1 MRKIAIVGFKGGIGK
16 TTTCVNLGAAL
27 ALRARR
33 VLLIDTDTQ
42 ANLSIALGMQEQK
55 KTLTEV
61 LLRKAQVDEC
71 VIPARDNLDLLPGG
85 LGLFKAQQRM
95 VLELARE
102 QILSD
107 VLHGLNG
114 YDYQLLD
121 CAPSISLLTINA
133 VAYVQEVFIPV
144 SMEMLALAG
153 AREFMQYLREI
164 SRILGRGATIRLII
178 PTFYDS
184 RRRVS
189 ERVLQSLIDEFGSR
203 VTHPIR
209 VDTKLS
215 EAPGVG
221 KTIFEYTP
229 RGRGATDY
237 GQLADLVEAMPALDA
252 QGVPSFEEKP
262 AARVVLARA
271 SQTGLDGFG

>member
-42 ANLSIALGMQEQK
+42 ANLSIALGIGGHK
-55 KTLTEV
+55 KSLTDV
-61 LLRKAQVDEC
+61 LLRRARVDEC
-71 VIPARDNLDLLPGG
+71 VLPARENLDLVPGG

-102 QILSD
+102 QIFSE
-107 VLHGLNG
+107 VLIGLDG

-133 VAYVQEVFIPV
+133 VAYAQEVFVPV

-164 SRILGRGATIRLII
+164 SRLLGRGATIRLII

-189 ERVLQSLIDEFGSR
+189 DRVLQTLVDEFGSR
-203 VTHPIR
+203 VANPIR

-221 KTIFEYTP
+221 KTIFEYVP

-237 GQLADLVEAMPALDA
+237 GQLADLVEAMPPLDGNGA
-252 QGVPSFEEKP
+252 KPSEEQP
-262 AARVVLARA
+262 RSRLILDRA
-271 SQTGLDGFG
+271 SQTGLDGFC